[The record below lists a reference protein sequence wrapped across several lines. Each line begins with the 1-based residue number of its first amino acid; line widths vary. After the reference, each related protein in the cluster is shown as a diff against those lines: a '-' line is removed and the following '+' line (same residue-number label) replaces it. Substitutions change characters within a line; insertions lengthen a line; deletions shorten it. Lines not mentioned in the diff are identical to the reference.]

1 MFSSLIAG
9 LKSVKRNNELQKQ
22 FSKSNPEYLKM
33 LEACITK
40 KELDEVYL
48 SYKSPLISDTVT
60 WIDKS
65 ILMVGLEDTPFSN
78 RTY

>member
-33 LEACITK
+33 LACTTQ

-48 SYKSPLISDTVT
+48 SYKSPLISDTMT